1 MMIELSINQSARI
14 RLIRQI
20 RERTVLL
27 KSQVRN
33 YRMSH
38 NYKLIIDNLSSS

>member
-27 KSQVRN
+27 KSQVRS

-38 NYKLIIDNLSSS
+38 NFKLIINNLSSS